1 MAESLRKGADGPTRV
16 TPSAGAR
23 ARDVSRDVDAEK
35 AGIRA
40 WLEARDA
47 DHAPA
52 GRSAEDAAAT
62 DVTSTDRQDGSGR
75 PESS

>member
-1 MAESLRKGADGPTRV
+1 MAESLRKGVDGPTRV

-47 DHAPA
+47 DVPAGASGDAPA
-52 GRSAEDAAAT
+52 
-62 DVTSTDRQDGSGR
+62 QDGSSR

>member
-16 TPSAGAR
+16 TPSAAAR

-40 WLEARDA
+40 WLEDRDA
-47 DHAPA
+47 D
-52 GRSAEDAAAT
+52 AAASAAAA
-62 DVTSTDRQDGSGR
+62 DQDGSGR

>member
-23 ARDVSRDVDAEK
+23 ARDVSRDPDAEK

-40 WLEARDA
+40 WLAARDA
-47 DHAPA
+47 DLAADDGSPAAGPGGSGAAPQ
-52 GRSAEDAAAT
+52 E
-62 DVTSTDRQDGSGR
+62 GSGR

>member
-40 WLEARDA
+40 WIEARDA
-47 DHAPA
+47 QTRAAEADAVGSDGA
-52 GRSAEDAAAT
+52 GPGRQAEPD
-62 DVTSTDRQDGSGR
+62 R